1 MCYINDIL
9 VTGVSDVEHLQRL
22 EEFLC
27 RLQAHGIRMKHKK
40 CLFLQNAVEYLGH
53 RVDAEGIRALPEKI
67 EAIERAPLPQNIQ
80 QLRSFL
86 GLLSYYRKFLSNFA
100 TILHPLHD
108 FLLKGKKWVWSTR
121 CSQAVKTI
129 KQLLTT
135 STVLTHYDY
144 TLPLRLAADAS
155 SYGLGTVISHV
166 LPNETERL
174 IALASRSLLKS
185 ERNYAQIDKE
195 ALSLIFGVRK
205 FHTYLY
211 GRKFTLITDHKPLTT
226 ILGPKK

>member
-1 MCYINDIL
+1 MIDTILQGIPGAMCYINDIL

-22 EEFLC
+22 EEVLC
-27 RLQAHGIRMKHKK
+27 RLQANGIRMKCKK

-67 EAIERAPLPQNIQ
+67 EAIERAPLPRNIQ

-86 GLLSYYRKFLSNFA
+86 GLLSYYQKFLPNLA

-108 FLLKGKKWVWSTR
+108 LLLKGKKWVWSTR
-121 CSQAVKTI
+121 CSQAVKTA

-155 SYGLGTVISHV
+155 SYGLGTVISRAPKWNWATNCPCITISV
-166 LPNETERL
+166 EEWEKLCPNWQGSSQSH
-174 IALASRSLLKS
+174 IWC
-185 ERNYAQIDKE
+185 
-195 ALSLIFGVRK
+195 
-205 FHTYLY
+205 
-211 GRKFTLITDHKPLTT
+211 P
-226 ILGPKK
+226 